1 VASPSEI
8 APDFFSFLVPR
19 VLKNDWRR
27 VFFPFSEVVAVAA
40 GEATGEVTGAEASG
54 VAVEAAAAG
63 ATVSV
68 VATGTDELPVSAF
81 SSALISFFSWFR
93 LVNDL

>member
-1 VASPSEI
+1 M
-8 APDFFSFLVPR
+8 
-19 VLKNDWRR
+19 
-27 VFFPFSEVVAVAA
+27 AA

-54 VAVEAAAAG
+54 VAVEAVAAG

-81 SSALISFFSWFR
+81 SSALISFFS
-93 LVNDL
+93 